1 MKYTLTSLM
10 LLALLSAFGQES
22 SIVVTDTT
30 KTVDTRY
37 REDQFYAGFSF
48 NLLLNRPVDVKQ
60 TGFSGGVHLGFIRD
74 MPINKR
80 RNIAIGLGLGY
91 SGNIFN
97 HNLGIVEVVGRDV
110 TVFEAVENGT
120 FDGNRFT
127 THLVE
132 VPLEFRWRTST
143 PTIRKFWRIYTGMRL
158 GYLYGFK
165 STLRQGGQKLIKTD
179 FNELDRI
186 RLGATFTFG
195 WNTFNFHFYYSLNSF
210 FTDKAVIDAT
220 QEGVGVTT
228 LKMGLLFYIL

>member
-228 LKMGLLFYIL
+228 LKMGLLFHIV